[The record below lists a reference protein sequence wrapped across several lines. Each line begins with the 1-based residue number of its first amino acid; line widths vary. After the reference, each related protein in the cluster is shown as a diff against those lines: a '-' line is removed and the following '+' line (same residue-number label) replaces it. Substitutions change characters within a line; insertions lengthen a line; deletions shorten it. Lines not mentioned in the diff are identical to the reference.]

1 MNFQEMW
8 NEAEAEKKIVDIT
21 PQWVPWEAEGQF
33 IIGRFRGSSEVT
45 SSLGEGTYL
54 QYLFDTDD
62 GLVKFSL
69 GRATD
74 NELKTVMVV
83 GHVFQISYLGQDK
96 IKGGRHVNKFKV
108 QTIPGS
114 SDAGQSPPESA
125 F

>member
-21 PQWVPWEAEGQF
+21 PQWVPWETEGQF
-33 IIGRFRGSSEVT
+33 IIGRFRGSSEVS

-54 QYLFDTDD
+54 QYLFNTDD

-74 NELKTVMVV
+74 NELKTVMVE
-83 GHVFQISYLGQDK
+83 
-96 IKGGRHVNKFKV
+96 GGF
-108 QTIPGS
+108 S
-114 SDAGQSPPESA
+114 C
-125 F
+125 